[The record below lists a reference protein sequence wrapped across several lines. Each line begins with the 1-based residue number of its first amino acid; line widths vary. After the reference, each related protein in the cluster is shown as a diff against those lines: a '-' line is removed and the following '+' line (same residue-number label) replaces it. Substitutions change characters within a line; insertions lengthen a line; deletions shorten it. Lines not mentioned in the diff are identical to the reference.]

1 MTQQIEEMKTAIMAI
16 FQADETQQLNVS
28 EISERI
34 GISGSQGFK
43 DLVKVMADLEANKTL
58 NLDKSGKFRMP
69 ATERRVEGI
78 FHANERGFGF
88 VSLPVETEDPDIFI
102 APPNTNFAMNGD
114 TVEVAIIKE
123 AEENSR
129 RGPEGKIVKVIT
141 RGIEEIVGEFMPYSD
156 IQKEKT
162 GLIGYVQSHAKKLN
176 SYLIY
181 LTDNGLHPQKGDMV
195 QVDITKYP
203 SVDAPGQMRGIAK
216 EVLGNKNDP
225 GVDVLSIVY
234 QHDIKTDFPEEV
246 RVQSEAIPDTV
257 LPSDK
262 VGRKDLT
269 DQVVVTIDGDDSK
282 DFDDAVNVHRLAN
295 GHYHLGVHIA
305 DVSYYVTEGSPLD
318 AEALERGTSTYL
330 TDRVI
335 PMLPFRL
342 SNGICSLNP
351 DVERLA
357 LTCEMEFDEHGAV
370 VDHQIFPSVIK
381 STARMTYNN
390 VNRILEDQDPELRTT
405 YAALVP
411 MFDEMAEL
419 HEILLKKRHN
429 RGAIDFEED
438 EAKIIVDENGKA
450 IDIELRSRGLSER
463 MIESFMLAANEMVAE
478 HYSRAQAPFL
488 YRIHETPDA
497 DKMKNFFEFITAYGI
512 QAHGSS
518 KKVSPKMLQEVLTQ
532 IEGKPEQ
539 PIITTMLLRSM
550 QQAHYSDESLGHFGI
565 AAEYYTHFTSPIRRY
580 PDLIVHRLIH
590 EYASHGMTV
599 EEKEKWAPKL
609 PPIAEQT
616 SLEERRSIDT
626 EREVVDLKKAEYML
640 DKVGNEYDAVISSAT
655 SFGMFIALPNT
666 VEGLVHIS
674 QMKDDY
680 YSFVE
685 SQLALVG
692 EKTHKMYRIG
702 QPVRVKVANVDLNAH
717 SVDFELLKTDD
728 VPLASAEILSK
739 IEARPKRPARPR
751 DHEKSGDK
759 RNRRFD
765 AKKGNGRRPRQ
776 SKESQQRTFKK

>member
-1 MTQQIEEMKTAIMAI
+1 
-16 FQADETQQLNVS
+16 
-28 EISERI
+28 
-34 GISGSQGFK
+34 
-43 DLVKVMADLEANKTL
+43 
-58 NLDKSGKFRMP
+58 
-69 ATERRVEGI
+69 
-78 FHANERGFGF
+78 
-88 VSLPVETEDPDIFI
+88 
-102 APPNTNFAMNGD
+102 
-114 TVEVAIIKE
+114 
-123 AEENSR
+123 
-129 RGPEGKIVKVIT
+129 
-141 RGIEEIVGEFMPYSD
+141 
-156 IQKEKT
+156 
-162 GLIGYVQSHAKKLN
+162 
-176 SYLIY
+176 
-181 LTDNGLHPQKGDMV
+181 MV
-195 QVDITKYP
+195 QVDVTGYP
-203 SVDAPGQMRGIAK
+203 SVEAPGQMLGIAK
-216 EVLGNKNDP
+216 QVLGNKNDP

-246 RVQSEAIPDTV
+246 RLQSEAIPDTV
-257 LPSDK
+257 LESDK
-262 VGRKDLT
+262 LGRKDLT
-269 DQVVVTIDGDDSK
+269 DQDVVTIDGDDSK
-282 DFDDAVNVHRLAN
+282 DFDDAVNVKKLAN
-295 GHYHLGVHIA
+295 GNYYLGVHIA

-318 AEALERGTSTYL
+318 VEALERGTSTYL

-357 LTCEMEFDEHGAV
+357 LTCEMEINEHGVV
-370 VDHQIFPSVIK
+370 VDHKIFPSVIK
-381 STARMTYNN
+381 STARMTYKN
-390 VNRILEDQDPELRTT
+390 VNKILTDQDADLRAQ
-405 YAALVP
+405 YERLVP
-411 MFDEMAEL
+411 MFETMSEL

-450 IDIELRSRGLSER
+450 IDIELRQRGLSER
-463 MIESFMLAANEMVAE
+463 MIESFMLAANETVAE
-478 HYSRAQAPFL
+478 HYSTANAPFL

-518 KKVSPKMLQEVLTQ
+518 KKVTPMMLQEVLTQ
-532 IEGKPEQ
+532 IEGQPEQ

-550 QQAHYSDESLGHFGI
+550 QQAHYSDESLGHFGLG
-565 AAEYYTHFTSPIRRY
+565 AEFYTHFTSPIRRY
-580 PDLIVHRLIH
+580 PDLMVHRLIH
-590 EYASHGMTV
+590 SYATNGMTI

-609 PPIAEQT
+609 QPIAEQT

-640 DKVGNEYDAVISSAT
+640 DKVGNEYDAVISSVT
-655 SFGMFIALPNT
+655 SFGMFIALPST

-692 EKTHKMYRIG
+692 ERTHKMFRIG
-702 QPVRVKVANVDLNAH
+702 QPVRVKVANVDLDAH
-717 SVDFELLKTDD
+717 SVDFELLAGEE

-751 DHEKSGDK
+751 DHEKGGQRRGDQ
-759 RNRRFD
+759 
-765 AKKGNGRRPRQ
+765 KKNNHPRRPVAN
-776 SKESQQRTFKK
+776 KDSQNVLLKSR

>member
-1 MTQQIEEMKTAIMAI
+1 
-16 FQADETQQLNVS
+16 
-28 EISERI
+28 
-34 GISGSQGFK
+34 
-43 DLVKVMADLEANKTL
+43 
-58 NLDKSGKFRMP
+58 
-69 ATERRVEGI
+69 
-78 FHANERGFGF
+78 
-88 VSLPVETEDPDIFI
+88 
-102 APPNTNFAMNGD
+102 
-114 TVEVAIIKE
+114 VAIIKE

-129 RGPEGKIVKVIT
+129 RGPEGKVAKVIT

-162 GLIGYVQSHAKKLN
+162 GLIGYIQSHAKKLS

-195 QVDITKYP
+195 QVDITSYP
-203 SVDAPGQMRGIAK
+203 SIDTPGQMRGIAK
-216 EVLGNKNDP
+216 QVLGNKNDP

-246 RVQSEAIPDTV
+246 RLQSEAIPDTV
-257 LPSDK
+257 LETDK
-262 VGRKDLT
+262 FGRKDLT
-269 DQVVVTIDGDDSK
+269 DQPVVTIDGDDSK
-282 DFDDAVNVHRLAN
+282 DFDDAVNVRQLDN
-295 GHYHLGVHIA
+295 GHFYLGVHIA

-357 LTCEMEFDEHGAV
+357 LTCEMEIDEHGNV
-370 VDHQIFPSVIK
+370 VDHNIFPSVIK

-390 VNRILEDQDPELRTT
+390 VNKILTDQDADLRDQ
-405 YAALVP
+405 YARLVP
-411 MFDEMAEL
+411 MFETMAEL

-450 IDIELRSRGLSER
+450 IDIELRQRGLSER
-463 MIESFMLAANEMVAE
+463 MIESFMLAANETVAE
-478 HYSRAQAPFL
+478 HYSTANAPFL
-488 YRIHETPDA
+488 YRIHETPDT

-512 QAHGSS
+512 QVQGSS
-518 KKVSPKMLQEVLTQ
+518 KKVTPMMLQEVLTQ
-532 IEGKPEQ
+532 IEGQPEQ

-550 QQAHYSDESLGHFGI
+550 QQAHYSDESLGHFGL
-565 AAEYYTHFTSPIRRY
+565 AAEFYTHFTSPIRRY
-580 PDLIVHRLIH
+580 PDLMVHRLIH
-590 EYASHGMTV
+590 NYATNGMTI

-609 PPIAEQT
+609 QPIAEQT

-640 DKVGNEYDAVISSAT
+640 DKVGNEYDAVISSVT
-655 SFGMFIALPNT
+655 SFGMFIALPST

-692 EKTHKMYRIG
+692 ERTHKMFRIG
-702 QPVRVKVANVDLNAH
+702 QPVRVKVANVDLDAH
-717 SVDFELLKTDD
+717 SVDFELLASEE

-739 IEARPKRPARPR
+739 IEARPKRPTRPR
-751 DHEKSGDK
+751 DHEKGGQRRGDQK
-759 RNRRFD
+759 KNSHPRRPV
-765 AKKGNGRRPRQ
+765 AKKD
-776 SKESQQRTFKK
+776 SQKRTFKK

>member
-1 MTQQIEEMKTAIMAI
+1 MTQVEQMKAAILAI
-16 FQADETQQLNVS
+16 FEADATQQLNVS

-34 GISGSQGFK
+34 GVAGSQGFK
-43 DLVKVMADLEANKTL
+43 DLVKVLAELEGDKTL
-58 NLDKSGKFRMP
+58 NMDDAGKFRLP
-69 ATERRVEGI
+69 ASNRLVEGV
-78 FHANERGFGF
+78 FHANDRGFGF
-88 VSLPVETEDPDIFI
+88 VSIVDKEPNDPDIFI

-129 RGPEGKIVKVIT
+129 RGPEGKVAKVIT

-156 IQKEKT
+156 IQKGKT
-162 GLIGYVQSHAKKLN
+162 GWIGYIQSHAKKLSN
-176 SYLIY
+176 YRIY

-195 QVDITKYP
+195 QVDVTGYP
-203 SVDAPGQMRGIAK
+203 SVEAPGQMLGIAK
-216 EVLGNKNDP
+216 QVLGNKNDP

-246 RVQSEAIPDTV
+246 RLQSEAIPDTV
-257 LPSDK
+257 LESDK
-262 VGRKDLT
+262 LGRKDLT
-269 DQVVVTIDGDDSK
+269 DQDVVTIDGDDSK
-282 DFDDAVNVHRLAN
+282 DFDDAVNVKKLAN
-295 GHYHLGVHIA
+295 GNYYLGVHIA

-318 AEALERGTSTYL
+318 VEALERGTSTYL

-357 LTCEMEFDEHGAV
+357 LTCEMEINEHGVV
-370 VDHQIFPSVIK
+370 VDHKIFPSVIK
-381 STARMTYNN
+381 STARMTYKN
-390 VNRILEDQDPELRTT
+390 VNKILTDQDADLRVQ
-405 YAALVP
+405 YERLVP
-411 MFDEMAEL
+411 MFETMSEL
-419 HEILLKKRHN
+419 HAILLKKRHN

-450 IDIELRSRGLSER
+450 IDIELRQRGLSER
-463 MIESFMLAANEMVAE
+463 MIESFMLAANETVAE
-478 HYSRAQAPFL
+478 HYSTANAPFL

-518 KKVSPKMLQEVLTQ
+518 KKVTPMMLQEVLTQ
-532 IEGKPEQ
+532 IEGQPEQ

-550 QQAHYSDESLGHFGI
+550 QQAHYSDESLGHFGLG
-565 AAEYYTHFTSPIRRY
+565 AEFYTHFTSPIRRY
-580 PDLIVHRLIH
+580 PDLMVHRLIH
-590 EYASHGMTV
+590 SYATNGMTI

-609 PPIAEQT
+609 QPIAEQT

-640 DKVGNEYDAVISSAT
+640 DKVGNEYDAVISSVT
-655 SFGMFIALPNT
+655 SFGMFIALPST

-692 EKTHKMYRIG
+692 ERTHKMFRIG
-702 QPVRVKVANVDLNAH
+702 QPVRVKVANVDLDAH
-717 SVDFELLKTDD
+717 SVDFELLAGEE

-751 DHEKSGDK
+751 DHEKGGQRRGDQ
-759 RNRRFD
+759 
-765 AKKGNGRRPRQ
+765 KKNNHPRRPAAN
-776 SKESQQRTFKK
+776 KDSQKRTFKK

>member
-1 MTQQIEEMKTAIMAI
+1 
-16 FQADETQQLNVS
+16 
-28 EISERI
+28 
-34 GISGSQGFK
+34 
-43 DLVKVMADLEANKTL
+43 
-58 NLDKSGKFRMP
+58 
-69 ATERRVEGI
+69 
-78 FHANERGFGF
+78 
-88 VSLPVETEDPDIFI
+88 
-102 APPNTNFAMNGD
+102 
-114 TVEVAIIKE
+114 
-123 AEENSR
+123 
-129 RGPEGKIVKVIT
+129 
-141 RGIEEIVGEFMPYSD
+141 
-156 IQKEKT
+156 
-162 GLIGYVQSHAKKLN
+162 
-176 SYLIY
+176 
-181 LTDNGLHPQKGDMV
+181 MV
-195 QVDITKYP
+195 QVDVTGYP
-203 SVDAPGQMRGIAK
+203 SVEAPGQMLGIAK
-216 EVLGNKNDP
+216 QVLGNKNDP

-246 RVQSEAIPDTV
+246 RLQSEVIPDTV
-257 LPSDK
+257 LESDK
-262 VGRKDLT
+262 LGRKDLT
-269 DQVVVTIDGDDSK
+269 DQDVVTIDGDDSK
-282 DFDDAVNVHRLAN
+282 DFDDAVNVKKLAN
-295 GHYHLGVHIA
+295 GNYYLGVHIA

-318 AEALERGTSTYL
+318 VEALERGTSTYL

-357 LTCEMEFDEHGAV
+357 LTCEMEINEHGVV
-370 VDHQIFPSVIK
+370 VDHKIFPSVIK
-381 STARMTYNN
+381 STARMTYKN
-390 VNRILEDQDPELRTT
+390 VNKILTDQDADLRAQ
-405 YAALVP
+405 YERLVP
-411 MFDEMAEL
+411 MFETMSEL

-450 IDIELRSRGLSER
+450 IDIELRQRGLSER
-463 MIESFMLAANEMVAE
+463 MIESFMLAANETVAE
-478 HYSRAQAPFL
+478 HYSTANAPFL

-518 KKVSPKMLQEVLTQ
+518 KKVTPMMLQEVLTQ
-532 IEGKPEQ
+532 IEGQPEQ

-550 QQAHYSDESLGHFGI
+550 QQAHYSDESLGHFGLG
-565 AAEYYTHFTSPIRRY
+565 AEFYTHFTSPIRRY
-580 PDLIVHRLIH
+580 PDLMVHRLIH
-590 EYASHGMTV
+590 SYATNGMTI

-609 PPIAEQT
+609 QPIAEQT

-640 DKVGNEYDAVISSAT
+640 DKVGNEYDAVISSVT
-655 SFGMFIALPNT
+655 SFGMFIALPST

-692 EKTHKMYRIG
+692 ERTHKMFRIG
-702 QPVRVKVANVDLNAH
+702 QPVRVKVANVDLDAH
-717 SVDFELLKTDD
+717 SVDFELLAGEE

-751 DHEKSGDK
+751 DHEKGGQRRGDQ
-759 RNRRFD
+759 
-765 AKKGNGRRPRQ
+765 KKNNHPRRPAAN
-776 SKESQQRTFKK
+776 KDSQKRTFKK

>member
-1 MTQQIEEMKTAIMAI
+1 
-16 FQADETQQLNVS
+16 
-28 EISERI
+28 
-34 GISGSQGFK
+34 
-43 DLVKVMADLEANKTL
+43 
-58 NLDKSGKFRMP
+58 
-69 ATERRVEGI
+69 
-78 FHANERGFGF
+78 
-88 VSLPVETEDPDIFI
+88 
-102 APPNTNFAMNGD
+102 
-114 TVEVAIIKE
+114 
-123 AEENSR
+123 
-129 RGPEGKIVKVIT
+129 
-141 RGIEEIVGEFMPYSD
+141 
-156 IQKEKT
+156 
-162 GLIGYVQSHAKKLN
+162 
-176 SYLIY
+176 
-181 LTDNGLHPQKGDMV
+181 MV
-195 QVDITKYP
+195 QVDVTGYP
-203 SVDAPGQMRGIAK
+203 SVEAPGQMLGIAK
-216 EVLGNKNDP
+216 QVLGNKNDP

-246 RVQSEAIPDTV
+246 RLQSEAIPDIV
-257 LPSDK
+257 LESDK
-262 VGRKDLT
+262 LGRKDLT
-269 DQVVVTIDGDDSK
+269 DQDVVTIDGDDSK
-282 DFDDAVNVHRLAN
+282 DFDDAVNVNKLAIGN
-295 GHYHLGVHIA
+295 YYLGVHIA

-318 AEALERGTSTYL
+318 VEALERGTSTYL

-357 LTCEMEFDEHGAV
+357 LTCEMEINEHGVV
-370 VDHQIFPSVIK
+370 VDHKIFPSVIK
-381 STARMTYNN
+381 STARMTYKN
-390 VNRILEDQDPELRTT
+390 VNKILTDQDADLRAQ
-405 YAALVP
+405 YERLVP
-411 MFDEMAEL
+411 MFETMSEL

-450 IDIELRSRGLSER
+450 IDIDLRQRGLSAR
-463 MIESFMLAANEMVAE
+463 MIESFMLAANETVAE
-478 HYSRAQAPFL
+478 HYSTANAPFL

-518 KKVSPKMLQEVLTQ
+518 KKVTPMMLQEVLTQ
-532 IEGKPEQ
+532 IEGQPEQ

-550 QQAHYSDESLGHFGI
+550 QQAHYSDESLGHFGLG
-565 AAEYYTHFTSPIRRY
+565 AEFYTHFTSPIRRY
-580 PDLIVHRLIH
+580 PDLMVHRLIH
-590 EYASHGMTV
+590 SYATNGMTI

-609 PPIAEQT
+609 QPIAEQT

-640 DKVGNEYDAVISSAT
+640 DKVGNEYDAVISSVT
-655 SFGMFIALPNT
+655 SFGMFIALPST

-692 EKTHKMYRIG
+692 ERTHKMFRIG
-702 QPVRVKVANVDLNAH
+702 QPVRVKVANVDLDAH
-717 SVDFELLKTDD
+717 SVDFELLAGEE

-751 DHEKSGDK
+751 DHEKGGQRRGDQ
-759 RNRRFD
+759 
-765 AKKGNGRRPRQ
+765 KKNNHPRRPAAN
-776 SKESQQRTFKK
+776 KDSQKRTFKK